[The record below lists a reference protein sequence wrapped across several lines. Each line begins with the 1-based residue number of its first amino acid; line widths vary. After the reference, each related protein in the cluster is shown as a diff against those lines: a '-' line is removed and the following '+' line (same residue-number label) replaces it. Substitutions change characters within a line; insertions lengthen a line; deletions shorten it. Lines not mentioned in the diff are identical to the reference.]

1 MIWTLVGIIAII
13 VVVQLKRVLGNR
25 IFIRNSSDAQEMER
39 IRIEEQS
46 KNIFPGGDNP
56 N

>member
-1 MIWTLVGIIAII
+1 MIWTLVGIIAIV
-13 VVVQLKRVLGNR
+13 VVVQIMRVLGNR
-25 IFIRNSSDAQEMER
+25 VFKRNTSDAQEIER